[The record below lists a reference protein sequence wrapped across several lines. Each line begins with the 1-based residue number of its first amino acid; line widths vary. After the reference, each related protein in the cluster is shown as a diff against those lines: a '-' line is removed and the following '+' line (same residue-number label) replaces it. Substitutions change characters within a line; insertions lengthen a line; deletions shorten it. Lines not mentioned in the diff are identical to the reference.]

1 MNKLKLTNTIEE
13 NYPVN
18 VRISLL
24 ITILLFIALFLLFPK
39 YTPRPYKLRRITAPT
54 KMESIEEQKISK
66 IEEPPPVAKPK
77 IAIEAKSDEEVEQ
90 QTITTTTF
98 KVDEPPPIKTKI
110 QFYRVYEKPPILLT
124 DPKAEYPEIAKKMG
138 LEGKVFIEID
148 VDSTGSVCNA
158 RILSSSNEIFNEY
171 ALRAARRLRFKP
183 AEARGRAISVRVT
196 WPIVFT
202 LEK

>member
-1 MNKLKLTNTIEE
+1 MNKIKLTNTIEE
-13 NYPVN
+13 HYPVN
-18 VRISLL
+18 VRVSLL

-39 YTPRPYKLRRITAPT
+39 YTPRPYKLRRVIAPT

-66 IEEPPPVAKPK
+66 IEEPPAVVTPK
-77 IAIEAKSDEEVEQ
+77 TAIAAKSDEEVEQ
-90 QTITTTTF
+90 QTIGKTTF
-98 KVDEPPPIKTKI
+98 NIDEPPSVKAKI

-124 DPKAEYPEIAKKMG
+124 EPKAEYPEIAKKMG

-148 VDSTGSVCNA
+148 VDSIGNVCNA
-158 RILSSSNEIFNEY
+158 RILSSSNEVFNEH